1 MHSSQEH
8 LYALC
13 ELAKVQQ
20 VQNVY
25 IHGFTDG
32 RDCDPNSAEYFFQ
45 ELEEQLTLS
54 TGKIASVCGRYFAM
68 DRDKRWDRIK
78 KTYDLLVK
86 GVGAKFNSASE
97 GIRASYMSN
106 ISDEFIEPFIVD
118 HNGLIC
124 DNDVVINFN
133 FRTDRPREITIALC
147 QRAIPECD
155 MTPLDLFYCSMTNY
169 DSSFKNIH
177 VAFEKDNLKNT
188 LGEVISNMDLS
199 QLRIAETEKY
209 PHVSYFFS
217 GGREEKFRF
226 EERIMVNSPKVATYD
241 LQPEMSAEELSNNI
255 IRYMQEKQPNFACL
269 NFANPDMVGHTGV
282 YTAIIKAVEKVDEC
296 LKLVVEAGLE
306 LGYEFLV
313 IADHGNADFALNE
326 DGSPNTAHSLNPV
339 PVILVTK
346 EQELKLSDGILADIA
361 PTILDRLRLAAPIEM
376 TGKTLVL
383 NSN

>member
-1 MHSSQEH
+1 M
-8 LYALC
+8 
-13 ELAKVQQ
+13 
-20 VQNVY
+20 
-25 IHGFTDG
+25 
-32 RDCDPNSAEYFFQ
+32 
-45 ELEEQLTLS
+45 
-54 TGKIASVCGRYFAM
+54 
-68 DRDKRWDRIK
+68 
-78 KTYDLLVK
+78 K

-217 GGREEKFRF
+217 GGRERKFSL
-226 EERIMVNSPKVATYD
+226 EEHIMVNSPKVATYD
-241 LQPEMSAEELSNNI
+241 LQPEMSAEELSNKI